1 MALVG
6 PILGAL
12 YLVVECM
19 YVSESAS
26 ISMPGDSIL
35 FKVQTFFFF
44 SFKIQYGIS
53 RMASQKPLN
62 KKITKILSSRVKKLF
77 QMKFFVKEFL
87 WNFRFG
93 SKIQEFSSFILNFTK
108 FKLNDGTPIQC
119 LCMCFSLLIF

>member
-12 YLVVECM
+12 YLIVECM

-35 FKVQTFFFF
+35 FKVQTFFSF
-44 SFKIQYGIS
+44 SFKIQYGIF
-53 RMASQKPLN
+53 ASQKPLN

-77 QMKFFVKEFL
+77 HLKIFVKEFL
-87 WNFRFG
+87 WNLRFG
-93 SKIQEFSSFILNFTK
+93 SKIQGFSSFILNFLK